1 MHEYLEIGKIVNTH
15 GIRGEMKVIPLTDD
29 PHRYDD
35 LKWVFVG
42 DDKTQKKYDVESV
55 KYFKDTVIV
64 KLKGVNDMDGAEK
77 LKNLFFLVDR
87 ENAVKLPPDSYFV
100 CDLVGSGVYEE
111 SGNFL
116 GTLKDIIQT
125 GSNDVYVVWN
135 EEAEKN
141 KEILIPA
148 LKSVVKD
155 ISIKDHK
162 IIVNLPEGL

>member
-15 GIRGEMKVIPLTDD
+15 GIKGEVKVIPLTDD
-29 PHRYDD
+29 SRRYDD

-64 KLKGVNDMDGAEK
+64 KLKDVNDMDGAEK

-111 SGNFL
+111 RGNFL
-116 GTLKDIIQT
+116 GILKDIIQT
-125 GSNDVYVVWN
+125 GSNDVYVVRN
-135 EEAEKN
+135 EKAEKN